1 MSLAEPEVL
10 RQIVDEEWLL
20 FCDSHHDPQ
29 NLVQLRREHQELRRL
44 IEVLDNAAAST
55 GEQSPNHLAVTTR
68 DLLTKLG
75 THMGAQEQVLGTDAE
90 PPSTSALGSSPH
102 TWYEFTNGPLV
113 DLDNLPG
120 PQGVDAALSRMLD
133 FAPANR
139 WTCKP
144 AAIRSPSGGDC
155 RWLTRAVRLL
165 LPTGRPTPVAGP
177 DHPTPRHLTA
187 PDTAPQLGLVGCA
200 LRGTRGPRNST
211 AV

>member
-1 MSLAEPEVL
+1 MDSILTERSLY
-10 RQIVDEEWLL
+10 QTQD
-20 FCDSHHDPQ
+20 DS
-29 NLVQLRREHQELRRL
+29 V
-44 IEVLDNAAAST
+44 ST

-155 RWLTRAVRLL
+155 RWLTRAATASATYRKAH
-165 LPTGRPTPVAGP
+165 PSGGSRSSDAPPPDSPGHGAPVGFSWLRAERNAGAAQFDGSLSP
-177 DHPTPRHLTA
+177 EWSSEVNGAWPR
-187 PDTAPQLGLVGCA
+187 
-200 LRGTRGPRNST
+200 
-211 AV
+211 